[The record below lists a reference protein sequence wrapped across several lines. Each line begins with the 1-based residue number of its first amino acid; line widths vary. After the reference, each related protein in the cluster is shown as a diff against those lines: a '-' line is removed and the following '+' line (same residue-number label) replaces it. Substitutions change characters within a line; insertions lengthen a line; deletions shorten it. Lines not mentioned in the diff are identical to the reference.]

1 MNESNLSIITLEHKI
16 IGLLNK
22 LKDNHLNLKQLEDSN
37 SLLRKKNRSLEQRIL
52 ELNDENTSLK
62 VTNNLIGSSEGR
74 TQRKKK
80 ISSLIKD
87 VNYCI
92 KQLSEIN

>member
-74 TQRKKK
+74 TQTKKK